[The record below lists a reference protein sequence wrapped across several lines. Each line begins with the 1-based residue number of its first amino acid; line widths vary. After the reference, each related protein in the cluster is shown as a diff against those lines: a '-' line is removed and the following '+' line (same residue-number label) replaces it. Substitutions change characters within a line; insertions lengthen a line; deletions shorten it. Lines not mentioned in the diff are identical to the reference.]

1 MLTRESLGTF
11 KAALSEALRTTDQH
25 DPSLRQRFVEPTPGT
40 IDTLQTSV
48 NQLLTGRRGVGKS
61 TTFAVLQQEAESNG
75 RRVIF
80 VDVES
85 HKGRAYPDVVID
97 LILDMLRALRPVWSL
112 KSRPR
117 SIRKRVRQLELILR
131 ELHDAGPE
139 VTSENERSSETSR
152 QREISL
158 SATATKQ
165 FLSLSGGLG
174 RGSAKSSTSRLT
186 TSFTRR
192 KEDFLRDLAAP
203 LASTFSD
210 AAALSASGSM
220 LVVLDDFYM
229 IDRQNQPLVLDHLH
243 GITKRAPVWLKIAS
257 VKSRTQTFVN
267 GDPPLGMQPPGDVH
281 PMSLDIG
288 LEKFPSSKTFLEEV
302 ARGILKPKG
311 FDLAEV
317 LTATARERAVLV
329 AGGAVCRDYFDVL
342 IAAADIAWNASQ
354 ASDPPK
360 LQFRIDAENIHAAA
374 GELFDRKLTELRA
387 DAGLDAPALE
397 ARFED
402 ILKFVRDRD
411 TFFLLVRRDEL
422 ELNWGKDIQQL
433 EDLRFLHRIMT
444 TRPNTGSWRGV
455 DTVVYMVDIPALV
468 KNRMRKAPI
477 EFWKPGEIDKLRRA
491 TWIYDSAWQS
501 IGKAQRMSDFVTDD
515 SQLVFEVDAP
525 ASPEAE
531 VQGEGN

>member
-1 MLTRESLGTF
+1 MLSRESLGGF

-25 DPSLRQRFVEPTPGT
+25 DEALRERFVEPTPGT
-40 IDTLQTSV
+40 IATLQTNV
-48 NQLLTGRRGVGKS
+48 NQLLYGRRGVGKS
-61 TTFAVLQQEAESNG
+61 TTLAVLQQDAENNG

-85 HKGRAYPDVVID
+85 HKGRAYPDVLID
-97 LILDMLRALRPVWSL
+97 LVLDVLDALRPGRSL
-112 KSRPR
+112 KTKQR
-117 SIRKRVRQLELILR
+117 SKRKRVRQLEGVLSELR
-131 ELHDAGPE
+131 DAGPE
-139 VTSENERSSETSR
+139 VTSEAERSSESSR
-152 QREISL
+152 QREVSL
-158 SATATKQ
+158 SATARKQ
-165 FLSLSGGLG
+165 FLSLSAGL
-174 RGSAKSSTSRLT
+174 RRSSNRSSKSRSTT
-186 TSFTRR
+186 TFTRR
-192 KEDFLRDLAAP
+192 KEEFLRDLAPA
-203 LASTFSD
+203 LAETLSD
-210 AAALSASGSM
+210 AAALSQNGSM

-229 IDRQNQPLVLDHLH
+229 IDRGNQPLVLDHLH
-243 GITKRAPVWLKIAS
+243 GITKRTPVWLKIAS

-267 GDPPLGMQPPGDVH
+267 GDPPIGMQPPGDVH

-288 LEKFPSSKTFLEEV
+288 LEKFPSAKTFLEEV
-302 ARGILKPKG
+302 AEGVLTPHG
-311 FDLAEV
+311 FDLSEV

-342 IAAADIAWNASQ
+342 IAAADIAWNAAQ
-354 ASDPPK
+354 GSDPPK
-360 LQFRIDAENIHAAA
+360 VEFRIEAENIHGAA

-402 ILKFVRDRD
+402 LLKFVRDRD

-422 ELNWGKDIQQL
+422 ELDWGQEIQQL

-468 KNRMRKAPI
+468 KNRMHKAPI

-491 TWIYDSAWQS
+491 TWIYEPAWEVTDT
-501 IGKAQRMSDFVTDD
+501 ARRMSDVVSAG
-515 SQLVFEVDAP
+515 SQMTFEVDR
-525 ASPEAE
+525 SDS
-531 VQGEGN
+531 EGSGSDEDS

>member
-61 TTFAVLQQEAESNG
+61 TTFAVLQQEVESNG

-97 LILDMLRALRPVWSL
+97 LILDMLKALLPGRSL

-131 ELHDAGPE
+131 ELRDAGPE

-174 RGSAKSSTSRLT
+174 RGSAKSSTSRST
-186 TSFTRR
+186 TNFTRR

-210 AAALSASGSM
+210 AAALSPNGSM

-267 GDPPLGMQPPGDVH
+267 GDPPFGMQPPGDIH

-288 LEKFPSSKTFLEEV
+288 LEKFPSAKSFLEEV
-302 ARGILKPKG
+302 ARGILNPKG

-360 LQFRIDAENIHAAA
+360 LQFRIDAENILAAA

-422 ELNWGKDIQQL
+422 ELDWGKEIQQL

-515 SQLVFEVDAP
+515 SQLVFEVEAP
-525 ASPEAE
+525 ASTEAE